1 MKKQAANYSEIKWSA
16 SLAAVMIFSFTG
28 LARAQ
33 NNPAPPPQPPI
44 NRAQRSGESPIKLP
58 PPHEMPTQA
67 PGSVHGPSPLFYV
80 RFIGPEGL
88 HVTLFQGAAGSKEYT
103 APVDVGLRP
112 GYIYRIKLTG
122 LPGHPTGAL
131 FPTLEVRGS
140 LVMPPGLRSA
150 DFPAPLVFSKEDID
164 KILAGGFLTKVLV
177 LEHPDQAMPNA
188 SQKDRPLEIETVSE
202 HEAMTEARV
211 RGRPMLILRWGER
224 TISADELARESV
236 PGTMLMP
243 DQQSLPPAGAPPC
256 VPWAGVT
263 FYDPIIGPKPPEEE
277 CLQDGGDIGPRAG
290 INALGQ
296 LGGLNPTDT
305 VAVYA
310 DSRGKKHIA
319 VSNRVCICVPRFVV
333 MRTIN
338 FPAGIASGLTVGHTD
353 QTETSMSMRSRE
365 KAGLAQQNEKLRAL
379 ASRERPSGSEIFI
392 GTKDY
397 AQFQGGAIAF
407 GFVEGHAVIGS
418 VTKPPEE
425 RPELPLLLCKSA
437 DKQSA
442 QVGDVIT
449 FTLKYSNVGGKPI
462 TGVVV
467 SDSLTGRLEYI
478 PDTAKSDRH
487 TTFTTEPNEVGS
499 VILRWAVT
507 GALPPGQGGTVTFQA
522 RIR

>member
-1 MKKQAANYSEIKWSA
+1 MQ
-16 SLAAVMIFSFTG
+16 
-28 LARAQ
+28 
-33 NNPAPPPQPPI
+33 PQPP
-44 NRAQRSGESPIKLP
+44 A
-58 PPHEMPTQA
+58 
-67 PGSVHGPSPLFYV
+67 HGPSPVLYV
-80 RFIGPEGL
+80 RLIGPSGL
-88 HVTLFQGAAGSKEYT
+88 HVTLFQGAQGGTEYA
-103 APVDVGLRP
+103 APIDVGLRP

-122 LPGHPTGAL
+122 LPGHPNDAL
-131 FPTLEVRGS
+131 YPTLEVRGS
-140 LVMPPGLRSA
+140 LVMPPGLHAA

-164 KILAGGFLTKVLV
+164 KVMASGFLTKVLV

-188 SQKDRPLEIETVSE
+188 SQKDHPLEIDVASE
-202 HEAMTEARV
+202 REAISEARV

-224 TISADELARESV
+224 TITSDELARESI
-236 PGTMLMP
+236 PGTMLLP
-243 DQQSLPPAGAPPC
+243 DQQTLPPASAAPC
-256 VPWAGVT
+256 VPWTGMI
-263 FYDPIIGPKPPEEE
+263 FCDPIIGCKPPEEE
-277 CLQDGGDIGPRAG
+277 CLHDGGDIGPRAG
-290 INALGQ
+290 LNALGQ

-333 MRTIN
+333 LRTIN
-338 FPAGIASGLTVGHTD
+338 FPAGVGTALTVEHTD
-353 QTETSMSMRSRE
+353 QTTTQLEVRTRQ
-365 KAGLAQQNEKLRAL
+365 KPDLAQQNEKLRVM

-418 VTKPPEE
+418 ITKAPEG
-425 RPELPLLLCKSA
+425 PDLPLYLCKSA

-449 FTLKYSNVGGKPI
+449 FTIKYSNVGGKTI

-478 PDTAKSDRH
+478 PNSAKSDRH
-487 TTFTTEPNEVGS
+487 TTFTTEPNEAGS

-507 GALPPGQGGTVTFQA
+507 GALPPGQIGIVTFQA

>member
-1 MKKQAANYSEIKWSA
+1 
-16 SLAAVMIFSFTG
+16 
-28 LARAQ
+28 
-33 NNPAPPPQPPI
+33 
-44 NRAQRSGESPIKLP
+44 
-58 PPHEMPTQA
+58 
-67 PGSVHGPSPLFYV
+67 
-80 RFIGPEGL
+80 
-88 HVTLFQGAAGSKEYT
+88 VT
-103 APVDVGLRP
+103 PVEVGLRP

-122 LPGHPTGAL
+122 LPGHPNESL
-131 FPTLEVRGS
+131 YPTLEVRGS
-140 LVMPPGLRSA
+140 LVMPPGLRAA
-150 DFPAPLVFSKEDID
+150 DFPAPVVFSKEDID
-164 KILAGGFLTKVLV
+164 KVLANGYLTKVLV

-188 SQKDRPLEIETVSE
+188 SQKDRPLEIETATE
-202 HEAMTEARV
+202 WEAMSEARV

-224 TISADELARESV
+224 TLTADELARESV
-236 PGTMLMP
+236 AGTMLLP
-243 DQQSLPPAGAPPC
+243 EQQSLPPASAPPC
-256 VPWAGVT
+256 IPWAGMI

-277 CLQDGGDIGPRAG
+277 CLHDGGDTGPRAG

-305 VAVYA
+305 VAIYA
-310 DSRGKKHIA
+310 DSHGKKHIA

-338 FPAGIASGLTVGHTD
+338 FPAGLGSALTVEHND
-353 QTETSMSMRSRE
+353 QTVTPMAVRSRQ
-365 KAGLAQQNEKLRAL
+365 KSDLAQQNEKLRAL
-379 ASRERPSGSEIFI
+379 ASRERPSGSELFI

-418 VTKPPEE
+418 VTIPPCV
-425 RPELPLLLCKSA
+425 PELPLLLCKSA
-437 DKQSA
+437 DKSSA
-442 QVGDVIT
+442 QVGDVVT
-449 FTLKYSNVGGKPI
+449 FTIKYSNIGGKLI

-478 PDTAKSDRH
+478 PDSAKSDRH

-507 GALPPGQGGTVTFQA
+507 GALPPDQSGTVTFQA